1 MSERWQPQTERDELV
16 MQSMQAVRAFSDAM
30 DHMHGGIRGEM
41 DMNTSD
47 LAALRMLIVR
57 EQRGEWV
64 SPHEIA
70 KHLAISTAS
79 TTKLLDRL
87 SESGHLKR
95 EPHPKDRRA
104 RIVTLTE
111 GARAEFYRHFG
122 QRLGRMR
129 AAMVD
134 YTDDD
139 LRTIVRF
146 LGDMEVALDS

>member
-1 MSERWQPQTERDELV
+1 MSERWQPQTKRDELV
-16 MQSMQAVRAFSDAM
+16 MQAMQAVRAFTDAM
-30 DHMHGGIRGEM
+30 DRMHGGIRGDM
-41 DMNTSD
+41 DMNASD

-87 SESGHLKR
+87 SESGHVKR
-95 EPHPKDRRA
+95 EPHPKDGRA
-104 RIVTLTE
+104 RIVVLTE
-111 GARAEFYRHFG
+111 GARSDFYRHFG

-129 AAMVD
+129 VAMTD
-134 YTDDD
+134 YTDDE
-139 LRTIVRF
+139 LRAIVRF
-146 LGDMEVALDS
+146 LGDMEVALDT